1 VLSLQPAQFCNAV
14 LKEDGLN
21 VLQLFIDSRE
31 QLCAYRRGEGGAIS
45 GGVPENGV
53 EKLAQAL
60 LEGIIPLVYSF

>member
-1 VLSLQPAQFCNAV
+1 
-14 LKEDGLN
+14 LN

-45 GGVPENGV
+45 GGVTENGD